1 MYNVKGDNPTKMYFQ
16 ALQEVTTYGDKT
28 VPRGK
33 PVLEMR
39 PACLEFTNPYNRVTF
54 LRGRRVNPFFQ
65 VAESL
70 WILSG
75 RADVEWLKTF
85 NANIAQF
92 SDDGKWFNAAYGER
106 MRAWNKNALHS
117 TIINPIDQLADVYTK
132 IVADPDTRQ
141 AVIVLSNPM
150 FDNSTYT
157 IGERGRD
164 IACNLCITFKVRDN
178 KLHMTVFNRSND
190 IHWGV
195 FGANLCQ
202 FTTIQEVLLGWLR
215 KSGNS
220 QLAEL
225 EMGTYSQIT
234 DSLHVYLDD
243 YGSKITDQVM
253 DQYKD
258 ESARESLDFQFEFK
272 DEPRMELSAPEF
284 DEFLAMFWNIL
295 DPYLMNDE
303 FILDESQRND
313 IFNPA
318 QDSIVG
324 TWLRTGAIDS
334 YWNFVVQSLLA
345 YRLAKL
351 GHAEISLEV
360 LGVVPDCQ
368 WKVSMLYFLKPFI
381 RKLMSTEDGDTRYQ
395 QAANRYIDVVRGLCT
410 NLISSPEGS
419 NLLIDYLRFDERE
432 NGHV

>member
-1 MYNVKGDNPTKMYFQ
+1 MYVTKGSNPTKMYFQ
-16 ALQEVTTYGDKT
+16 TLQDLTNHGDKAA
-28 VPRGK
+28 PRGK
-33 PVLEMR
+33 PILEVR

-54 LRGRRVNPFFQ
+54 LRGRRINPFFQ

-75 RADVEWLKTF
+75 RADVEWLKAF
-85 NANIAQF
+85 NSNIAQF

-106 MRAWNKNALHS
+106 MRAWNKNALHNI
-117 TIINPIDQLADVYTK
+117 IINPIDQLVDVYTK

-150 FDNSTYT
+150 FDNSNYT

-202 FTTIQEVLLGWLR
+202 FTTIQEVLLNWLR

-243 YGSKITDQVM
+243 YGSKITDEVM
-253 DQYKD
+253 GQYNS
-258 ESARESLDFQFEFK
+258 EPAQASLDVQFEFK
-272 DEPRMELSAPEF
+272 NEPRMKLSAPEF
-284 DEFLAMFWNIL
+284 DEFLAMFWSIL
-295 DPYLMNDE
+295 NPYLMNDE

-313 IFNPA
+313 IFNPT

-334 YWNFVVQSLLA
+334 YWNFVVQSMLA

-351 GHAEISLEV
+351 GHAEISLEI
-360 LGVVPDCQ
+360 LSMVPDCQ
-368 WKVSMLYFLKPFI
+368 WKASMVYFLKSFLHKVI
-381 RKLMSTEDGDTRYQ
+381 TNQ
-395 QAANRYIDVVRGLCT
+395 QVANRYSDIVRSLC
-410 NLISSPEGS
+410 SSLNSGS
-419 NLLIDYLRFDERE
+419 EVLIDYLKFDE
-432 NGHV
+432 GKD

>member
-1 MYNVKGDNPTKMYFQ
+1 MYVINGDNPTKMYFQ
-16 ALQEVTTYGDKT
+16 TLQDLMNEGDKAA
-28 VPRGK
+28 PRGK
-33 PVLEMR
+33 PILEVR

-54 LRGRRVNPFFQ
+54 LRGRRINPFFQ

-75 RADVEWLKTF
+75 RADVEWLKAF
-85 NANIAQF
+85 NSNIAQF

-164 IACNLCITFKVRDN
+164 IACNLCITFKVRNN

-202 FTTIQEVLLGWLR
+202 FATIQEVLLNWLR

-243 YGSKITDQVM
+243 YGSKITDEVM
-253 DQYKD
+253 GQYKD
-258 ESARESLDFQFEFK
+258 KPAQTSLDFQFEFK
-272 DEPRMELSAPEF
+272 DEPRMALSAPEF
-284 DEFLAMFWNIL
+284 DKFLAMFWNIL
-295 DPYLMNDE
+295 NPYLMNDE

-324 TWLRTGAIDS
+324 IWLRTNVIDS
-334 YWNFVVQSLLA
+334 YWNFAIQAMVA

-351 GHAEISLEV
+351 GRADMSLEV
-360 LGVVPDCQ
+360 LETTENCQ
-368 WKVSMLYFLKPFI
+368 WKASMVYFLKPFL
-381 RKLMSTEDGDTRYQ
+381 RKVITNQ
-395 QAANRYIDVVRGLCT
+395 QVANRYSDIVRSLC
-410 NLISSPEGS
+410 SSLNSGS
-419 NLLIDYLRFDERE
+419 EVLIDYLKFDE
-432 NGHV
+432 GKD

>member
-1 MYNVKGDNPTKMYFQ
+1 MYVINGGNPTKMYFQ
-16 ALQEVTTYGDKT
+16 ALQDLTNHGDKAA
-28 VPRGK
+28 PRGK

-54 LRGRRVNPFFQ
+54 LHGRRINPFFQ

-75 RADVEWLKTF
+75 RADVEWLKAF
-85 NANIAQF
+85 NSNIAQF

-106 MRAWNKNALHS
+106 MRAWNKNALHNI
-117 TIINPIDQLADVYTK
+117 IINPVDQLADVYTK

-157 IGERGRD
+157 IGERGLD
-164 IACNLCITFKVRDN
+164 VACNLCITFKVRN
-178 KLHMTVFNRSND
+178 NQLHMTVFNRSND

-202 FTTIQEVLLGWLR
+202 FTTIQEVLLNWLR

-220 QLAEL
+220 QLSEL
-225 EMGTYSQIT
+225 KMGTYSQIT

-243 YGSKITDQVM
+243 YGSKITAEVM

-258 ESARESLDFQFEFK
+258 ESARTSLDFQFEFK
-272 DEPRMELSAPEF
+272 DEPRMKLGASEF

-295 DPYLMNDE
+295 NPYLMNDE

-324 TWLRTGAIDS
+324 TWLRTEAIDS
-334 YWNFVVQSLLA
+334 YWNFVVQSMLA

-351 GHAEISLEV
+351 GHAEISLEI
-360 LGVVPDCQ
+360 LSAVPDCQ
-368 WKVSMLYFLKPFI
+368 WKVSMLYFLKSFI
-381 RKLMSTEDGDTRYQ
+381 TKLISSEDGDTRYQ
-395 QAANRYIDVVRGLCT
+395 QAANRYIDAVRGLCT
-410 NLISSPEGS
+410 NLISSSEGS
-419 NLLIDYLRFDERE
+419 KLLIDYLTFNKEQ
-432 NGHV
+432 